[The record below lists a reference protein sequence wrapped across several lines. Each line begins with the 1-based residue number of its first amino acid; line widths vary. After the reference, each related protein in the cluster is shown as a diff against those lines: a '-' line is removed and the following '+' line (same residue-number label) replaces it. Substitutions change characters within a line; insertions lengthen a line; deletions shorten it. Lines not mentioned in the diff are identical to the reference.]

1 MLEITRQNKRGTGCI
16 RAYSPENFVG
26 RGMGSQHWGLH
37 PDVRGSSPLRSSRYH
52 IKFLGG
58 LQ

>member
-1 MLEITRQNKRGTGCI
+1 MFKITRQNKRETGFYK
-16 RAYSPENFVG
+16 AYFPKNLVG
-26 RGMGSQHWGLH
+26 RGMGGQHWGLH
-37 PDVRGSSPLRSSRYH
+37 PDVRGSNPLRSKFLY

>member
-1 MLEITRQNKRGTGCI
+1 MLKITRQNKRETGLETYFPKTFGARVGYSG
-16 RAYSPENFVG
+16 RA
-26 RGMGSQHWGLH
+26 LH
-37 PDVRGSSPLRSSRYH
+37 PTIRGSNPLRSKYQY